1 VIVQPSCV
9 QVPSI
14 TVNAVSLVREMR
26 NRPAVDSTRA
36 VPPTFASGVPAVVTC
51 TRAFVNRPCSMLK
64 SEAEPP
70 PLGDV
75 GEPSP
80 AQAATSVASVAQDAT

>member
-1 VIVQPSCV
+1 
-9 QVPSI
+9 
-14 TVNAVSLVREMR
+14 
-26 NRPAVDSTRA
+26 
-36 VPPTFASGVPAVVTC
+36 
-51 TRAFVNRPCSMLK
+51 MLK
-64 SEAEPP
+64 SEAEPL